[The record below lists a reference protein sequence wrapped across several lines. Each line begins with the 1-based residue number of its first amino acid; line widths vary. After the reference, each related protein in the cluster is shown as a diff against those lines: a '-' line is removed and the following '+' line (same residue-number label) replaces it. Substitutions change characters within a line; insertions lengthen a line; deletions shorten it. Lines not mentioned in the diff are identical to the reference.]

1 MEYLELKKELRRK
14 IQERMDYMKDY
25 TDVEVEEAIDEA
37 ITGQK
42 DLVACPVE
50 MRRRLRKELFDS
62 LRRLDLLQIFVEDS
76 TVTEIMVNGK
86 DHIFVERGGGLQE
99 LDIAF
104 ESTEKLQDVIQQIVS
119 GCNRVVNEASPIVDA
134 RLSDGSRVNI
144 VMNPIAYFSNHREVD
159 WFNDMFV
166 REMIMGIDRAE
177 VIRDEA
183 ILKEN
188 GRGIT
193 PEQLAGGTQ
202 TLICIYK
209 NPDTMFYGEPMGDNC
224 IPFLMRISEMYDINL
239 LLEHFMGFRDED
251 FNNFKVDGVTVD
263 YNGYLEAFADFSER
277 CYGNSWG

>member
-1 MEYLELKKELRRK
+1 MLNIHFGR
-14 IQERMDYMKDY
+14 DN
-25 TDVEVEEAIDEA
+25 V
-37 ITGQK
+37 
-42 DLVACPVE
+42 
-50 MRRRLRKELFDS
+50 
-62 LRRLDLLQIFVEDS
+62 
-76 TVTEIMVNGK
+76 
-86 DHIFVERGGGLQE
+86 
-99 LDIAF
+99 DIN
-104 ESTEKLQDVIQQIVS
+104 Q
-119 GCNRVVNEASPIVDA
+119 
-134 RLSDGSRVNI
+134 I

-251 FNNFKVDGVTVD
+251 FNNFNVDGETVD